1 MHTVCMCICT
11 VLPPW
16 CGTRRAAADNF
27 HRPAIRFAR
36 LSTAP
41 AAIAA
46 AIEPLTRGCL
56 LRARTC
62 HQPLLHP
69 LGLLAGLGMVLSLAR
84 ASAVAASINI
94 RLPTACTRWRAHDA
108 RAVFKERPR
117 RSMLVHV
124 GTEPCLAPATRVP
137 WPKGCR
143 ISRRRAHTPVVTALW
158 MVAETRHLQGATQ
171 PVLTLSSPARTVN
184 YAAVVAHVQVTAAT
198 PQGRPCGVLSRTRHH
213 RWQVS
218 DRLLVLRPVAR
229 SVCSLRESSQA
240 RESERAAVLNPG
252 SAYSRTEPRASAAD
266 LVRAPGAAARL

>member
-1 MHTVCMCICT
+1 MHRASHVHAHTVCMCMCT

-46 AIEPLTRGCL
+46 AIEPLTLGCL
-56 LRARTC
+56 QRLALQSLQSLRARTC

-84 ASAVAASINI
+84 ASAVAASISI

-137 WPKGCR
+137 WPKGRR

-171 PVLTLSSPARTVN
+171 PGADP
-184 YAAVVAHVQVTAAT
+184 VVPGANCQLRRR
-198 PQGRPCGVLSRTRHH
+198 GRPRPSHGRYPAGPTVRRPVSYTAPLVAGERSPSRAAP
-213 RWQVS
+213 S
-218 DRLLVLRPVAR
+218 SAIRLLSPRV
-229 SVCSLRESSQA
+229 E
-240 RESERAAVLNPG
+240 PG
-252 SAYSRTEPRASAAD
+252 S
-266 LVRAPGAAARL
+266 